1 MNNITNMLQCYKW
14 NNATSLQCHT
24 CMQKF
29 PLNSYQISCPTH
41 MQQMKQ
47 PTTNT
52 PTKAHI
58 EPITYKQPK
67 SYNESY
73 DTMPKLAQ
81 VART

>member
-1 MNNITNMLQCYKW
+1 
-14 NNATSLQCHT
+14 
-24 CMQKF
+24 
-29 PLNSYQISCPTH
+29 

-52 PTKAHI
+52 PTKAHT